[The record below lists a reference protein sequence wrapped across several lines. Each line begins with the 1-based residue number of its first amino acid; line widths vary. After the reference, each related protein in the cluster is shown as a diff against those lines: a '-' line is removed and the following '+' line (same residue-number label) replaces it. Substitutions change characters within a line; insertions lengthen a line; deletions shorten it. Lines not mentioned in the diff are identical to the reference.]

1 MINWGPRIDVPRAYQ
16 LAEEASAAITELLRT
31 GAVPGASKP
40 LLASAAAAV
49 TLANEKVYTPY
60 LLIQKK
66 NYAAMKYT
74 LKASRKPE
82 EGLDAFDCEMD
93 MKGIDAVRRDR
104 TKLVKAL
111 SADILDA
118 ILIKCSLEAA
128 IGALKGTLDRVVRQE
143 APIEWFV
150 LSKSLKSRYPS
161 ENLPH
166 VQAWRRMQ
174 ARGDNDVPE
183 IGTRMAYVV
192 TIPAGPRS
200 TRKLGPLYERTEHP
214 DYVTLAKLS
223 YDSKY
228 YLENAQD
235 VIERLLGPTGEGPR
249 VRGFFAAAIEAAE
262 NTAAGTTANR
272 SLLAFRSAAGAAAG
286 AAGGPA
292 DAGGP
297 PGLASP
303 PTMGSKSP
311 PSAAKTKA
319 SGAAGP
325 AGGSMSL
332 AAFMPAAKK
341 ARAS

>member
-1 MINWGPRIDVPRAYQ
+1 MRSLHIYAADSIMINWGPGVSVPRAYQ
-16 LAEEASAAITELLRT
+16 LAEEASAAITDLLRAGT
-31 GAVPGASKP
+31 VPGASKP

-74 LKASRKPE
+74 LKSGRKPE
-82 EGLDAFDCEMD
+82 SLDDFDCEMD

-111 SADILDA
+111 SADILDG
-118 ILIKCSLEAA
+118 ILVKCSLEAA
-128 IGALKGTLDRVVRQE
+128 LGSLQATLELVVRQK

-174 ARGDNDVPE
+174 ARGDPDVPE

-192 TIPAGPRS
+192 TIPSGPRS

-214 DYVTLAKLS
+214 AYVASAKLS
-223 YDSKY
+223 YDAKY

-249 VRGFFAAAIEAAE
+249 VRGFFETAIEAAE
-262 NTAAGTTANR
+262 HQASGTTANK
-272 SLLAFRSAAGAAAG
+272 SLLAFRTGSGGASTGLSGG
-286 AAGGPA
+286 AP
-292 DAGGP
+292 
-297 PGLASP
+297 
-303 PTMGSKSP
+303 
-311 PSAAKTKA
+311 
-319 SGAAGP
+319 
-325 AGGSMSL
+325 
-332 AAFMPAAKK
+332 
-341 ARAS
+341 